1 MKITTLYVTNANDGF
16 VSSDITKEWVKKV
29 EDLYARI
36 DVVLDGEEKGFHDDK
51 QPMDWH
57 EAR

>member
-1 MKITTLYVTNANDGF
+1 MTNANNGF
-16 VSSDITKEWVKKV
+16 VSLDITKEWVKSV

-36 DVVLDGEEKGFHDDK
+36 DVVLDGEERGFPDDK
-51 QPMDWH
+51 EPMDWH